1 MTEKKTPTNNIIYKE
16 IDASKIYNSYHKVLP
31 SLPDERINELRVLI
45 YLCTEMQDE
54 IVEAWINELK
64 SNICEKVNISTVE
77 IRHNR
82 SYNRFDLINIT
93 PGSTKKCDVN
103 FNTIEEAVQYCHDNN
118 LKLDYL

>member
-16 IDASKIYNSYHKVLP
+16 IDASKIYNSYHKILP

-64 SNICEKVNISTVE
+64 SNISEKVNISTVE